1 MSEDKRLPPTDYR
14 HTRQR
19 ADRQLLGLV
28 IGVLLLV
35 GGGLI
40 YVIYGRWA
48 VVTGLFCLIPGA
60 GLILLLWAL
69 LSWIERWVE

>member
-1 MSEDKRLPPTDYR
+1 MSEEKRLPPTDYR
-14 HTRQR
+14 RTRRR
-19 ADRQLLGLV
+19 ADRQLLWLV
-28 IGVLLLV
+28 IGVLLLG

-60 GLILLLWAL
+60 GLILMLWAL
-69 LSWIERWVE
+69 LSLIERWVE